1 VQVEQFNIVVVVLTA
16 MSLLILLVGGLGL
29 AGTMSMNVMER
40 TREIGVMR
48 AVGAADGMVIRIV
61 IVEGLLMAILSWI
74 AAVVLAWPV
83 GLTLGQMVGRELV
96 NGPLSYVYSV
106 AGLAIWLLLVLS
118 IAVLASYGPAL
129 KASRLAVQDV
139 LAYE

>member
-1 VQVEQFNIVVVVLTA
+1 MQAEQVNIVVVVLTA

-74 AAVVLAWPV
+74 PAVVLAWPV
-83 GLTLGQMVGRELV
+83 GLTLGRMAGRELV

-106 AGLAIWLLLVLS
+106 TGVVIWLLLVLS